1 MSDTKPQRV
10 ATVTLGDK
18 TYDLAINGA
27 GFSLARKVSTDFY
40 GTPVFDETDVT
51 GLDNEE
57 LYSLLQLLGRAVS
70 DLQSAQAALA
80 RTEAS

>member
-18 TYDLAINGA
+18 TYDLAVNGEY
-27 GFSLARKVSTDFY
+27 SLARKVSTDFY

-51 GLDNEE
+51 SLNNQE
-57 LYSLLQLLGRAVS
+57 LHDLLQILGRAVS

-80 RTEAS
+80 RTEGS